1 MAFNPNSN
9 QNDSKKTSSSEQHG
23 FFLVG
28 ILRRIDRRTIKK
40 GDNAGESFQI
50 LKITTETDNFQVY
63 DVLDFSNTRFT
74 LGQLVTIPVSASSRV
89 SPSGYSSVSYSHRV
103 PRV

>member
-1 MAFNPNSN
+1 MAFNPNS
-9 QNDSKKTSSSEQHG
+9 SEKKQTDQQSHG
-23 FFLVG
+23 FYLVG
-28 ILRRIDRRTIKK
+28 ILRRIDRRKIRK

-50 LKITTETDNFQVY
+50 LKITTETDNFQVF
-63 DVLDFSNTRFT
+63 DVLDFSNTPFT

-103 PRV
+103 SRNS